1 VVGARDSRGA
11 REKET
16 NVEQNVILAGVGGQ
30 GILSIAQVI
39 SQAALARGMQVKQAE
54 VHGMS
59 QRGGE
64 VQSHLRLSTQEV
76 LSDLIPLGQADLLI
90 SVEPLECLRYVHY
103 LKPGGAVVASVN
115 AFVNIGNYPAV
126 ESLLERIAGQPKH
139 VLIDADRIARA
150 AGSARSANIVILGA
164 ASLFVEIDPGELEDA
179 IAMLFEA
186 KGKKIVD
193 VNLRAFR
200 FGRNA
205 ALAYLEGL
213 ERGGTSSAVRHW
225 IDTLGPEHLAEAE
238 RPDAPAFD
246 VLSFEDRLSGA
257 EAHAVERTLAEVAE
271 EGRTQLFEH
280 EVYTIV
286 QLVGAITPPHYVF
299 LTPDDLL
306 SAEAL
311 AQFPGDQVVLKI
323 VSPDIVHKTEAN
335 GIAFVRKDLDTVRAE
350 IDRLV
355 ARHREHA
362 DVRGVLVV
370 EFVERV
376 RPGFGNELFV
386 GIRATREFG
395 PVIAAG
401 LGGIDT
407 EYLAVK
413 MRPGLA
419 VAKARALDTTAED
432 FLELFKKTAGYEI
445 LAGKARGHNRIVSDG
460 ELLRCFRAFLHLAQ
474 RFCVDRGEAGPDVAE
489 LEVNPFAFQRQ
500 RLIPLDGRGSLATAV
515 HALPARPLAPIDS
528 LLEPKAIAILGV
540 SSTHLNFGRIIL
552 QNLIDCGFPRQ
563 HLYVIKE
570 GEPQVDGIAC
580 VPSITA
586 LPEPVDLLVIAAAAR
601 QLPSI
606 VRETVASG
614 RVRSGIIIPGGVG
627 ETEGSVDIAS
637 EVRREIAKG
646 RERPD
651 GGPVFLGPNSLGVVS
666 RPGRYDTFFIP
677 KSRMDKRWDKPARRI
692 ALVSQSGAFIVS
704 RLSNL
709 ETLDP
714 MFAVSIGNQI
724 DLTPADLLNAIGKRQ
739 DIDVIG
745 VYVEGFRDLDGL
757 TFLRVAQDVAASGKE
772 IVFYKAGRTESG
784 RSAAAGHTAS
794 VAGDYDVCQAAAE
807 QAGAIVVDTFKEFE
821 QLLELSVAL
830 HDKDVSGV
838 RVAALSNAGFET
850 VGMADAIQGQRYRVE
865 MAPLGEEDRVRLQAV
880 LRERGLEGLV
890 NARNPLDV
898 TPMAQEDVYEGAI
911 RVLLESPD
919 VDAVVV
925 GIVPLTSALKTTPS
939 EIADPES
946 LAVRLPRLFAT
957 ARKPLITV
965 IDSGSLYDPLA
976 HALRDRGVPV
986 FRSADQ
992 AIRSLGR
999 YLCHRVERRGV
1010 PAKTTGIEHEERV
1023 PAVSGV

>member
-1 VVGARDSRGA
+1 M
-11 REKET
+11 
-16 NVEQNVILAGVGGQ
+16 EQNVILAGVGGQ
-30 GILSIAQVI
+30 GILSIAQGI

-64 VQSHLRLSTQEV
+64 VQSHLRFSTHEV
-76 LSDLIPLGQADLLI
+76 LSDLIPLGEADLLI
-90 SVEPLECLRYVHY
+90 AVEPLECLRYVHY

-126 ESLLERIAGQPKH
+126 ESLLERIAGLPRH

-150 AGSARSANIVILGA
+150 AGSARAANMVILGA
-164 ASLFVEIDPGELEDA
+164 ASLFVEIDAGELEASIGTIFASKDA
-179 IAMLFEA
+179 
-186 KGKKIVD
+186 KIVD
-193 VNLRAFR
+193 VNRRAFR

-225 IDTLGPEHLAEAE
+225 IDTLGAEHLAEPE
-238 RPDAPAFD
+238 RPDAPPFD
-246 VLSFEDRLSGA
+246 VLCFEDRLSGA
-257 EAHAVERTLAEVAE
+257 EAHAVERTLADVAE
-271 EGRTQLFEH
+271 EGRKQLFEH

-299 LTPDDLL
+299 LAPDDLL

-311 AQFPGDQVVLKI
+311 SQFPGDHVVLKI

-350 IDRLV
+350 IDRLI
-355 ARHREHA
+355 ARHRDRA

-432 FLELFKKTAGYEI
+432 FLELFKKTAAYEI
-445 LAGKARGHNRIVSDG
+445 LAGKARGHTRIVSDG
-460 ELLRCFRAFLHLAQ
+460 ELLRCFRAFLLLAQ

-500 RLIPLDGRGSLATAV
+500 RLVPLDGRGSLATAV
-515 HALPARPLAPIDS
+515 HALPARPEKPIQA
-528 LLEPKAIAILGV
+528 LLEPKSIAILGV
-540 SSTHLNFGRIIL
+540 SATQMNFGRIIL
-552 QNLIDCGFPRQ
+552 QNVLQCGFPRER
-563 HLYVIKE
+563 LFVIKD
-570 GEPQVDGIAC
+570 GASQVDGVQC
-580 VPSITA
+580 VPGISA
-586 LPEPVDLLVIAAAAR
+586 LQHPVDLLVIAAGAE
-601 QLPSI
+601 QLPSL
-606 VRETVASG
+606 VNETVTSG
-614 RVRSGIIIPGGVG
+614 KAHAGIIIPGGVG
-627 ETEGSVDIAS
+627 ETEGSGNIAS
-637 EVRREIAKG
+637 RVREEIAKG
-646 RERPD
+646 RTRPD
-651 GGPVFLGPNSLGVVS
+651 GGPVFLGPNCLGVIS
-666 RPGRYDTFFIP
+666 RPGCYDTFFIP
-677 KSRMDKRWDKPARRI
+677 QSRMDKRWDRPARRVAVI
-692 ALVSQSGAFIVS
+692 SQSGAFIVS

-714 MFAVSIGNQI
+714 TFAVSIGNQI
-724 DLTPADLLNAIGKRQ
+724 DLTPADLLAVVGRR
-739 DIDVIG
+739 DDVDVIG

-757 TFLRVAQDVAASGKE
+757 AFLRATQEITGKGKDV
-772 IVFYKAGRTESG
+772 IFYKAGRTESG

-807 QAGAIVVDTFKEFE
+807 HAGAIVVDSFKEFE
-821 QLLELSVAL
+821 QLLELAVAL
-830 HDKDVSGV
+830 RQKDVAGV

-865 MAPLGEEDRVRLQAV
+865 MARLSGTDQVLLQSMLEEHG
-880 LRERGLEGLV
+880 LRGLV
-890 NARNPLDV
+890 NARNPLDL
-898 TPMAQEDVYEGAI
+898 TPMAREDAYEGAI

-925 GIVPLTSALKTTPS
+925 GVVPLTSALKTTPS
-939 EIADPES
+939 EIGDPQS
-946 LAVRLPRLFAT
+946 VAVRLPRLFAT
-957 ARKPLITV
+957 SRKPLVAV
-965 IDSGSLYDPLA
+965 IDSGPLYDPLV

-999 YLCHRVERRGV
+999 YLCHRVETRALTRVV
-1010 PAKTTGIEHEERV
+1010 PAVLE